1 MTTTL
6 NELKELA
13 LDNLR
18 EVIVQDVKQGGFNTV
33 EDLENYFESDYNR
46 YDDKEWEIADHI
58 VPVYN
63 KTVLEVFANDPIDIN
78 YSYYEATRNFGTD
91 SKDDIISCIKKGI
104 FMNVYNHLQ
113 EEENRLKQ
121 SIIEEYAEE
130 LEEAIQE

>member
-46 YDDKEWEIADHI
+46 YDDKEWEIADQI

-63 KTVLEVFANDPIDIN
+63 STVLEVFANDPFEIN
-78 YSYYEATRNFGTD
+78 DSYNEAKSSFGTEG
-91 SKDDIISCIKKGI
+91 DDIVECIKQGI
-104 FMNVYNHLQ
+104 FMSVYNHLQ